1 MVCNLHL
8 IKMIFS
14 SKGNIFLEKNQNFI
28 KKIPNT
34 SDLAK
39 KTDLNTKTA
48 EIEDKISLATSSA
61 FNAKPTETENKVPD
75 TSHFIN
81 TQEFNKL
88 TKRSFD
94 IQKNIFAFLLS
105 VHSTISLSCH
115 EQVRFLR
122 LRFERYFS
130 HHRV

>member
-1 MVCNLHL
+1 MQFRLDKND
-8 IKMIFS
+8 IFQQRKHFS
-14 SKGNIFLEKNQNFI
+14 WKKNQNFN
-28 KKIPNT
+28 KKRPKT

-61 FNAKPTETENKVPD
+61 FNAKPTEIENKVPD

-115 EQVRFLR
+115 EQVCFLR

-130 HHRV
+130 HDRV

>member
-1 MVCNLHL
+1 M
-8 IKMIFS
+8 K
-14 SKGNIFLEKNQNFI
+14 KNQNFN
-28 KKIPNT
+28 KKRPKT

-61 FNAKPTETENKVPD
+61 FNAKFTEIENKVPD
-75 TSHFIN
+75 TGHFIN

-115 EQVRFLR
+115 E
-122 LRFERYFS
+122 
-130 HHRV
+130 